1 VRHQLHTRKRSLW
14 LLGLLLPGLITW
26 SRCLAVGTAGNSTKM
41 RLYVVRHGAVIPPG
55 NRKGAIYG
63 GADVELSEQGKEE
76 AQAAADYLLEEAPKL
91 DAVYS
96 SNLSRAIYGAK
107 KIAESRGIEVSKDSR
122 FTEINR
128 GLWVGLTKDEIEE
141 RYPQQVKQIG
151 SLSNFEADPEFSDH
165 GGESYRAVGRRVL
178 AARDDLLAKH
188 QGQTVCLVCHNWV
201 TAALLGNALGLP
213 AEEWHTLKIPTAS
226 VSLIEYSS
234 KAEENVVF
242 MGKSPEEFT
251 NGRLKE
257 NLGSALSSKG

>member
-1 VRHQLHTRKRSLW
+1 MGKRLRRKCVLW
-14 LLGLLLPGLITW
+14 PLGLLPLLTW
-26 SRCLAVGTAGNSTKM
+26 SRCLAVGTAGDPKKT
-41 RLYVVRHGAVIPPG
+41 RLYIVRHGAVIPPG

-76 AQAAADYLLEEAPKL
+76 AEAAADYLLEEAPDL

-96 SNLSRAIYGAK
+96 SNLSRAIYGAE
-107 KIAESRGIEVSKDSR
+107 KIAEGRNLKVVTDAR

-128 GLWVGLTKDEIEE
+128 GVWVGLNKAEIEE
-141 RYPQQVKQIG
+141 RYPEHVKQIG
-151 SLSNFEADPEFSDH
+151 SLSNFEADTEFSQH

-188 QGQTVCLVCHNWV
+188 HGQTVCLVCHNWV
-201 TAALLGNALGLP
+201 TAALLGSALGLST
-213 AEEWHTLKIPTAS
+213 EEWYTLKIPTAS
-226 VSLIEYSS
+226 VSLVEYSS
-234 KAEENVVF
+234 KAAQNVVF

-257 NLGSALSSKG
+257 NVGSALSSKG